1 FKCTAP
7 AFGLV
12 STSVGLDRVK
22 VVDWLYCR
30 FLPVFKAFIVTAR
43 SVSTSITL
51 SQIETLTAT
60 QRLQIANA
68 IMGATDDEGVSIW
81 KAPSIFNIVGD
92 MDSVEDLAK

>member
-1 FKCTAP
+1 WPVKIFRVVTA
-7 AFGLV
+7 
-12 STSVGLDRVK
+12 SVGPDRVK
-22 VVDWLYCR
+22 VVDWLYRR

-68 IMGATDDEGVSIW
+68 IMVATYDEVYSI
-81 KAPSIFNIVGD
+81 
-92 MDSVEDLAK
+92 